1 MFKYLICLLFLI
13 FSLNSYGQIKVKKQ
27 PYVNPNEIRGDEPW
41 KTFDKKNVGGTLIS
55 VGWTVTVVTFLAAPP
70 TTTSKV
76 IAYGVGGS
84 ITTSGVLY
92 WIIKGHKYKKKPNG
106 FKI

>member
-1 MFKYLICLLFLI
+1 MQKLFYLFFLLFLSI
-13 FSLNSYGQIKVKKQ
+13 SLNAQSLD
-27 PYVNPNEIRGDEPW
+27 IRGDEPW
-41 KTFDKKNVGGTLIS
+41 RTFDKKNVGGTLIS